1 MLSFLRSFTGHMELQ
16 QDIILEKIG
25 SQLRK
30 LREKKGWT
38 LRQLS
43 ELSGIDNSRLSKIEQ
58 GKINVTLLT
67 LIELCITLEVSPAH
81 VLGKIR

>member
-1 MLSFLRSFTGHMELQ
+1 MEIKEDLV
-16 QDIILEKIG
+16 LKKVG
-25 SQLRK
+25 SHLKR

-43 ELSGIDNSRLSKIEQ
+43 EYSGIDNSRLSKIEQ

-67 LIELCITLEVSPAH
+67 LIELSITLEASPAH
-81 VLGKIR
+81 ILSKSIR